1 MPRPKKVIE
10 ETKKEALLAAAA
22 ISMGAKAKK
31 DILDDVEKKAD
42 KKTRKKVAVVE
53 IAAEE
58 PAAVESAA
66 EEKSAVK
73 KSTTTKKST
82 AKKADTAKAGAAEEK
97 GAVEEKSE
105 AKKST
110 ATKKTSAAKKNAE
123 PSVKAN
129 IELQFGDKSVSY
141 DALVQDAKNKYQ
153 YDMGGDADKI
163 KSIELY
169 VKPEEYKVYFVID
182 GVSGDFEL

>member
-1 MPRPKKVIE
+1 M
-10 ETKKEALLAAAA
+10 A
-22 ISMGAKAKK
+22 
-31 DILDDVEKKAD
+31 
-42 KKTRKKVAVVE
+42 
-53 IAAEE
+53 
-58 PAAVESAA
+58 
-66 EEKSAVK
+66 
-73 KSTTTKKST
+73 T
-82 AKKADTAKAGAAEEK
+82 AKKPATKETAAKKSAAKKTDAAKEEPKAKTSSGEEK
-97 GAVEEKSE
+97 GAVEEKTA

-110 ATKKTSAAKKNAE
+110 TAKKTTAAKKNAE
-123 PSVKAN
+123 SSVKAN